1 MKLIPFLRFG
11 TARGQ
16 EEESETIDSL
26 PDELLEPPTD
36 EETEQAE
43 DEEKPEEEQAKEEE
57 EEDRG
62 GPMGND
68 EEMLKVFITVEEEFV
83 DNSGLASQ
91 MEDVPAAELLQELR
105 VLASAFGIRVEAT
118 QDEAA

>member
-11 TARGQ
+11 NARSQ

-43 DEEKPEEEQAKEEE
+43 DEEKPEEEEAKEEE
-57 EEDRG
+57 DG
-62 GPMGND
+62 GAPMGND
-68 EEMLKVFITVEEEFV
+68 DEMLKAFITIDEEFV
-83 DNSGLASQ
+83 DNSGLTSQ
-91 MEDVPAAELLQELR
+91 MEDVPAVELLQELR

-118 QDEAA
+118 QDEAV

>member
-11 TARGQ
+11 SGRGK

-36 EETEQAE
+36 EETEQE
-43 DEEKPEEEQAKEEE
+43 DEEEKPEEEQPKEEE
-57 EEDRG
+57 GDENRS
-62 GPMGND
+62 MGSD
-68 EEMLKVFITVEEEFV
+68 EEMLKVFMTVDEEFV
-83 DNSGLASQ
+83 DNSSLTSQ

-118 QDEAA
+118 QDEAV